1 MHMPMPFDTLD
12 YAKKLS
18 SAGVPVPQA
27 EAHAAALGDVLD
39 DVLGPSIVVQS
50 ELAAVEDHL
59 LAQFQLAEQKAKQL
73 AQQVEHGTSSL
84 AERLSNLGILL
95 ASKLDTFEQKT
106 DARLERS
113 EARHSADA
121 RHLQWMM
128 ATVLLLNLGILT
140 RMILH

>member
-1 MHMPMPFDTLD
+1 MHMPIPFDTLD

-39 DVLGPSIVVQS
+39 DVLGPAVVVQG
-50 ELAAVEDHL
+50 ELAAIERHMMS
-59 LAQFQLAEQKAKQL
+59 QFQLAEQKARQL
-73 AQQVEHGTSSL
+73 AQQVEHGTATITDRLNNLAVMLSS
-84 AERLSNLGILL
+84 
-95 ASKLDTFEQKT
+95 KFDTLEQKT

-113 EARHSADA
+113 EARHGADI